1 MEPQIAQLNIARMLA
16 RLDSPVM
23 ADFVANLDCING
35 LAENAEGFVWRLKG
49 EGDIILA
56 VSLLH
61 FRELN
66 MRL

>member
-23 ADFVANLDCING
+23 ADFVANLDYING